1 MFILH
6 HGAVTREASFTEFH
20 FSEFHSSDFNKKS
33 KERKKKKSAKFL
45 EAWTGRNFQ
54 RLLPMRN
61 TSQLEHSRVLWEHA
75 GLCKNP
81 LPSIYRESEFIISES
96 LNSSFKLYENVTL
109 DFAECRL
116 VLLL

>member
-33 KERKKKKSAKFL
+33 KEKKYSAKFL
-45 EAWTGRNFQ
+45 EAWTGKNFQ
-54 RLLPMRN
+54 KLLPMRN
-61 TSQLEHSRVLWEHA
+61 TSQLEHSRVLLEHA
-75 GLCKNP
+75 ELCKNP
-81 LPSIYRESEFIISES
+81 LPSSYRESEFIISES
-96 LNSSFKLYENVTL
+96 LNSSFKLYENVIL